1 MQRVWFNKTF
11 SSVGTAMRLIREAD
25 MAATGGAPRYH
36 IVCSNT
42 NAHAAAFLSAHEY
55 AVEPSGLTGH
65 NYVEWCLEFCRE
77 RGITMFWPGKEA
89 GLIGSAS
96 ARFAALGTRVL
107 SVATEE
113 VLDLMHD
120 KARFCDGLDLP
131 MARPAD
137 YRAVTTIEEYDAAY
151 AELRPLHRKLCI
163 KPSESVY
170 ALGFAILDE
179 ERSSAQLL
187 LAGAA
192 YQVNAQELRAGLAQM
207 ASFKTLLLMEY
218 LDGHEYSAD
227 CVADQGK
234 LICAV
239 PRKKLHVAGSGQLI
253 ELRDDLLAACDK
265 LARDYRLNGVFN
277 IQFREGA
284 NGLALLEINPRMSG
298 GIGMACAAGPNLPY
312 LALAGFDQGF
322 DKLTVPAIRDGM
334 RVGEAAYAV
343 ELP

>member
-25 MAATGGAPRYH
+25 MAATGGKPRYH

-55 AVEPSGLTGH
+55 AVEPPGLKGL

-77 RGITMFWPGKEA
+77 RDISIFWPGKEA
-89 GLIGSAS
+89 GLIGTAS
-96 ARFAALGTRVL
+96 ARFAAIGTRVL

-131 MARPAD
+131 MARPAE
-137 YRAVTTIEEYDAAY
+137 YRAVASIAEYDAAY
-151 AELRPLHRKLCI
+151 AQLRPRYPKLCI

-170 ALGFAILDE
+170 GLGFAVLDE

-187 LAGAA
+187 LEGAS
-192 YQVNAQELRAGLAQM
+192 YHINAQELRSGLAQM
-207 ASFKTLLLMEY
+207 ETFKTLLLMEY

-227 CVADQGK
+227 CIADHGS

-239 PRKKLHVAGSGQLI
+239 PRKKLHAPGSGQLI
-253 ELRDDLLAACDK
+253 ELRDDLLSACEK
-265 LARDYRLNGVFN
+265 LTRDYGLNGVFN
-277 IQFREGA
+277 IQFRVGA
-284 NGLALLEINPRMSG
+284 SGLALLEINPRMSG

-312 LALAGFDQGF
+312 LALAGFDQGY
-322 DKLTVPAIRDGM
+322 DKLSVPAIREGM
-334 RVGEAAYAV
+334 RVAESAYAV

>member
-1 MQRVWFNKTF
+1 MHRVWFNKTF
-11 SSVGTAMRLIREAD
+11 SSVATAMRLIREAD
-25 MAATGGAPRYH
+25 LAASGGQRRYH
-36 IVCSNT
+36 LIYT
-42 NAHAAAFLSAHEY
+42 NPNEHAAAFLAADEY
-55 AVEPSGLTGH
+55 AVEPSDLKGEDYL
-65 NYVEWCLEFCRE
+65 EWCLAFCRE
-77 RGITMFWPGKEA
+77 RAITIFWPGRAA
-89 GLIGSAS
+89 GRIASAQ
-96 ARFAALGTRVL
+96 ARFAAIGTRVL

-113 VLDLMHD
+113 ELTLMHH
-120 KARFCDGLDLP
+120 KARFCAGLDLP
-131 MARPAD
+131 MAPVAD
-137 YRAVTTIEEYDAAY
+137 TRAVNNIAEYDAAF
-151 AELRPLHRKLCI
+151 AELRPLHARLCI

-170 ALGFAILDE
+170 GLGFAVLD
-179 ERSSAQLL
+179 ERSSAELL

-192 YQVNAQELRAGLAQM
+192 YKVNTQELRDGLARM
-207 ASFKTLLLMEY
+207 ETFKTLLLMEY

-239 PRKKLHVAGSGQLI
+239 PRKKLHAGGSGQLI
-253 ELRDDLLAACDK
+253 ELRADLLAACEQ

-284 NGLALLEINPRMSG
+284 HGLALLEINPRMSG

-322 DKLTVPAIRDGM
+322 DKLTVPAIREGM

>member
-1 MQRVWFNKTF
+1 MHRVWFNKTF

-25 MAATGGAPRYH
+25 HAATGGKPRYH
-36 IVCSNT
+36 IICTNT
-42 NAHAAAFLSAHEY
+42 NAHAAAFLSAHES
-55 AVEPSGLTGH
+55 AVEPAGLTGED
-65 NYVEWCLEFCRE
+65 YLEWCLAFCVE
-77 RGITMFWPGKEA
+77 RGVTIFWPGKEA

-107 SVATEE
+107 CVASAE
-113 VLDLMHD
+113 VLALMHD
-120 KARFCDGLDLP
+120 KARFCAGLDLP
-131 MARPAD
+131 MAPPAD
-137 YRAVTTIEEYDAAY
+137 YRAVTTIAEYDAAF

-170 ALGFAILDE
+170 GLGFAVLDE
-179 ERSSAQLL
+179 VRTSTELL

-192 YQVNAQELRAGLAQM
+192 YQINAHELRAGLAQLGT
-207 ASFKTLLLMEY
+207 FKTLLLMEY

-227 CVADQGK
+227 CVADHGR
-234 LICAV
+234 LVCAV
-239 PRKKLHVAGSGQLI
+239 PRKKLHTAGSGQLI
-253 ELRDDLLAACDK
+253 ELREELLAACEK
-265 LARDYRLNGVFN
+265 LARDYALNGVFN

-312 LALAGFDQGF
+312 LALAGFDQGY
-322 DKLTVPAIRDGM
+322 DRLTVPAIRAGM
-334 RVGEAAYAV
+334 RVAETALAV